1 MNQIKMN
8 IMKKVHWQSMKVLFQ
23 KKTELINMTV
33 WNKPRPQRSSE
44 ARNRQEHQLN
54 FEEKYHKTKFI
65 SISKQKKR
73 ECADVCYRTT
83 THVMFTNI
91 SVTQGI

>member
-1 MNQIKMN
+1 MNN
-8 IMKKVHWQSMKVLFQ
+8 PNS
-23 KKTELINMTV
+23 
-33 WNKPRPQRSSE
+33 QRSSE
-44 ARNRQEHQLN
+44 DRNRQEHQLN
-54 FEEKYHKTKFI
+54 FEGKYHKTKFI
-65 SISKQKKR
+65 SISLKKKR